1 MKTSLATIA
10 LLSGALL
17 TPWTQACEEHQKDHQ
32 HHHGNHEHQH
42 TPLAM
47 AESISESS
55 LYQLDSLW
63 RDQHSR
69 SWSLSEFSGR
79 NLIVTMVYAGCTTAC
94 PMLVEDVKRIYSAL
108 SAEEQAVTSM
118 VLVTFDTLNDTPENL
133 KAYAEARGLHQENW
147 HFATGD
153 EADVRTLASLLGVR
167 YRKNPEGGYDHS
179 NLVAVLNRQGE
190 VIHRQEGLNQEPER
204 AVEAIR
210 QSL

>member
-1 MKTSLATIA
+1 
-10 LLSGALL
+10 
-17 TPWTQACEEHQKDHQ
+17 
-32 HHHGNHEHQH
+32 
-42 TPLAM
+42 M
-47 AESISESS
+47 AELISETS

-63 RDQHSR
+63 RDQHKR

-133 KAYAEARGLHQENW
+133 KAYAESRDMNKENW
-147 HFATGD
+147 HFATG
-153 EADVRTLASLLGVR
+153 EETDVRTLASLLGVR

-179 NLVAVLNRQGE
+179 NVVAVLNPKGE
-190 VIHRQEGLNQEPER
+190 LIHRQEGLNQQPEA

-210 QSL
+210 EAL

>member
-1 MKTSLATIA
+1 MKTSLVTMA
-10 LLSGALL
+10 LLSCALFP
-17 TPWTQACEEHQKDHQ
+17 PWVAAADEHHGHHQ
-32 HHHGNHEHQH
+32 HEGHGEHQH

-47 AESISESS
+47 AESISETS

-63 RDQHSR
+63 RDQHGR

-79 NLIVTMVYAGCTTAC
+79 NVIVSMVYAGCSTAC

-118 VLVTFDTLNDTPENL
+118 VLVTFDTVNDTPEKL

-147 HFATGD
+147 HFATGA
-153 EADVRTLASLLGVR
+153 ETDVRTLASLLGVR

-179 NLVAVLNRQGE
+179 NVVAVLNRHGE
-190 VIHRQEGLNQEPER
+190 VIHRQEGLNQQPE
-204 AVEAIR
+204 AALEALR